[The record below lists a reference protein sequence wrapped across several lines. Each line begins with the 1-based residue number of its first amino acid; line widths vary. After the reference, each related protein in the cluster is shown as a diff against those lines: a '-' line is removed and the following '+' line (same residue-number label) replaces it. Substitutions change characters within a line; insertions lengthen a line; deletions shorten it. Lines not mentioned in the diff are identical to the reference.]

1 MRPVGKGHFSLFIC
15 WNLVAPASGIA
26 REGGKCPQLG
36 DWILGLQASLA
47 LLAPGRGPRGPQ
59 WCLCPLHALMMELLC
74 QEEVRFSTVTARR
87 AVSRQVEGT
96 LVPAQGAGGGPGPL
110 SILEDFLDSTALPLP
125 MTGGSGKGICSLSEH
140 LEVTEE
146 WAPEVAAVRTALF
159 PLRPVGG
166 QAQGRAGLA

>member
-15 WNLVAPASGIA
+15 GNLVAPASGIA

-59 WCLCPLHALMMELLC
+59 WCLCPLHTLTMELLC
-74 QEEVRFSTVTARR
+74 RR
-87 AVSRQVEGT
+87 KFVSALRQPGGGHT
-96 LVPAQGAGGGPGPL
+96 GPRPRCRGGPGPL
-110 SILEDFLDSTALPLP
+110 SILEDFLDGTALPLP
-125 MTGGSGKGICSLSEH
+125 ITGGSGKGICSLSEH
-140 LEVTEE
+140 FEVTEE